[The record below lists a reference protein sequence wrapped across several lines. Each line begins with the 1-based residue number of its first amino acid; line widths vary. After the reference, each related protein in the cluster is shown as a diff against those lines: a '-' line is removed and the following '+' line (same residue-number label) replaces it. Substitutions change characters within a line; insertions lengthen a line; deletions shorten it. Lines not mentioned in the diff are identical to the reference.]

1 MHGATT
7 TKKISAANP
16 ARPIVRSTK
25 FSPQPIHPGRIAW
38 LSAVILGL
46 LPLAVTSA
54 AECAID
60 SSTID
65 RGERKQFYICSRD
78 ITTDYKLGGLAEA
91 GITVSYD
98 QFIRRCAVGD
108 NRRGIFFWLEAG
120 TDATSATISVT
131 DANTGQPLCE
141 PLSLTVPK
149 TPVRTSTCC
158 RSRPRRDR
166 I

>member
-1 MHGATT
+1 MHGATINKNT
-7 TKKISAANP
+7 SALGP
-16 ARPIVRSTK
+16 AGSIVRSAYV
-25 FSPQPIHPGRIAW
+25 SPQPIRPGRIAW

-46 LPLAVTSA
+46 VPLAAISA

-60 SSTID
+60 SSHID

-78 ITTDYKLGGLAEA
+78 ITSDYKLGGLAEA

-120 TDATSATISVT
+120 ADIS
-131 DANTGQPLCE
+131 N
-141 PLSLTVPK
+141 
-149 TPVRTSTCC
+149 
-158 RSRPRRDR
+158 
-166 I
+166 